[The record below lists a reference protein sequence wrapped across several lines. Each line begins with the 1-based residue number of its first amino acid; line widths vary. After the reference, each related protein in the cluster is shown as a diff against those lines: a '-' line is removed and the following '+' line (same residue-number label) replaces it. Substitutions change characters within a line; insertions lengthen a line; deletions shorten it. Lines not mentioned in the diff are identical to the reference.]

1 MQDTSTKF
9 AECDTIEETINALC
23 AEFLQL
29 SPEGRDSALAYI
41 KALKKKKGALQ
52 CFPEINRTI

>member
-1 MQDTSTKF
+1 MQENSTKF

-29 SPEGRDSALAYI
+29 SPEGRNSALAYI
-41 KALKKKKGALQ
+41 KALKKRKEPCNVFQK
-52 CFPEINRTI
+52 

>member
-1 MQDTSTKF
+1 MQDISTMF

-29 SPEGRDSALAYI
+29 SPEGRNSALAYI
-41 KALKKKKGALQ
+41 KALKKGKEPCNVFQK
-52 CFPEINRTI
+52 